1 MKITYR
7 EIMGFGAY
15 DEDEHENREDKK
27 NIETSDEH
35 KKDGYNGDIT
45 VEKADNTTELLKNLQ
60 QLK

>member
-1 MKITYR
+1 
-7 EIMGFGAY
+7 MGFGAY

-35 KKDGYNGDIT
+35 KEDGYNGDIT
-45 VEKADNTTELLKNLQ
+45 VEKGDNTTELLKNLQ